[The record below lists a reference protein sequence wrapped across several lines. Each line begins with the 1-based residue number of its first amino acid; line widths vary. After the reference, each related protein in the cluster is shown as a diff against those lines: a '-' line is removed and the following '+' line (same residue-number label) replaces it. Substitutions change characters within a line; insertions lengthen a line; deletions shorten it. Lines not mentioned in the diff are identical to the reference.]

1 MNTAETQTTPRIVI
15 PQAEPVLV
23 EIGNVTKKVRRRT
36 LLQNVSFTVE
46 RGEICGLLG
55 PNGAGKT
62 TLIRAITGLIR
73 PDSGD
78 IRIGGRSVVR
88 EREAAAAHMGA
99 IVESPI
105 FFPYMTGRD
114 NLDNLALLH
123 PNLPTRKEREQRVR
137 EVLEIVRMDKRA
149 DERVKTYSLGMKQ
162 RLGIAQALLGDPE
175 LLILDE
181 PANGL
186 DPMGIRELR
195 ELILRLKHELGKTVL
210 VSSHLLD
217 ELQKI
222 CDRIVVIREGEQI
235 FAGSREE
242 MIGRHS
248 SLEEAFVEMM
258 TS

>member
-1 MNTAETQTTPRIVI
+1 MEKIKQESRIEI
-15 PQAEPVLV
+15 PQVTYPLV
-23 EIGNVTKKVRRRT
+23 EIGNVTKKVRKRT
-36 LLQNVSFTVE
+36 LLKDVSFTVE

-62 TLIRAITGLIR
+62 TLIRAMTGLIR

-78 IRIGGRSVVR
+78 LLISGRSVKR
-88 EREAAAAHMGA
+88 EREIAVMNMGA

-105 FFPYMTGRD
+105 FFPYMTGRE

-123 PNLPTRKEREQRVR
+123 PNLPNRQARKRRIE
-137 EVLEIVRMDKRA
+137 EVLEIVHMDKRA
-149 DERVKTYSLGMKQ
+149 DEKVKTYSLGMKQ

-195 ELILRLKHELGKTVL
+195 ELILKLKTKFGKTVL

-222 CDRIVVIREGEQI
+222 CDRIVVIREGELV
-235 FAGSREE
+235 FSGSQEE
-242 MIGRHS
+242 MIGTS
-248 SLEEAFVEMM
+248 GSLEDAFVEMM
-258 TS
+258 TR

>member
-1 MNTAETQTTPRIVI
+1 MQDKRAGRVVI
-15 PQAEPVLV
+15 PQTEHPLV

-36 LLQNVSFTVE
+36 LLKDVSFNVE
-46 RGEICGLLG
+46 QGEICGLLG

-62 TLIRAITGLIR
+62 TLIRVMTGLIR

-78 IRIGGRSVVR
+78 VFIGGSSVVR
-88 EREAAAAHMGA
+88 QRENAAAHIGA

-114 NLDNLALLH
+114 NLENLALLH
-123 PNLPTRKEREQRVR
+123 PNLPDRKARRKRVN

-149 DERVKTYSLGMKQ
+149 DEKVKTYSLGMKQ

-195 ELILRLKHELGKTVL
+195 ELILRLKHEFGKTVL

-222 CDRIVVIREGEQI
+222 CDRIVVIREGERV

-242 MIGRHS
+242 MIGRHAG
-248 SLEEAFVEMM
+248 LEEAFVEMM
-258 TS
+258 TT